1 MSCIVFSE
9 KCKSLDISKIPWKQY
24 SLIITFAPVNE
35 LWIFTK
41 WYNKVPQKVRNCL
54 NLKKTL
60 NEVSFS
66 PIISPTVY
74 VDPGEHFNIA
84 PDPVYPEMQLQ
95 EAAQPAW
102 IESFFVLFL

>member
-1 MSCIVFSE
+1 MVQQSTTKSE
-9 KCKSLDISKIPWKQY
+9 
-24 SLIITFAPVNE
+24 E
-35 LWIFTK
+35 LS
-41 WYNKVPQKVRNCL
+41 Q
-54 NLKKTL
+54 LKKTL